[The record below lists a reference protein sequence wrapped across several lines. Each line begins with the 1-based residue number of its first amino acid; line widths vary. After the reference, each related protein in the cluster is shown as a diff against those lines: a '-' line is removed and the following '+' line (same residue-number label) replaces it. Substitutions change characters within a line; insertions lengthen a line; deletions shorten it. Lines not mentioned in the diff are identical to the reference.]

1 MTVIEKF
8 YGQAVAHR
16 YKRRMGS
23 RKRMALS
30 SQPPI
35 IMDRRELLVGT
46 GAGLGSLAMAGC
58 AGLGRG
64 AQGNDEL
71 AWLDATAQAELVQ
84 RREISA
90 DELLEAAIARIET
103 LNPTL
108 NAIVTPLYERAR
120 SEAHAPLP
128 EGPFQG
134 VPYALKDLVDL
145 KGTRRTAGSRLLA
158 QNMSQ
163 ESSEIVK
170 RSVAAGL
177 VVLGKTNTP
186 EFALNGSTEPQLFG
200 PSRNPW
206 DPTRS
211 AGGSSG
217 GAAVAVASGMLPIAH
232 ASDGGGSIR
241 IPASCCGLFGLKP
254 SRARMWGSLASD
266 SGSEHCVSRSVRDS
280 ALLFMW
286 NQRQDAQAPLKP
298 AEVLEPLGRRVK
310 IGLSTVNVF
319 GTQPSPAVRSAVED
333 TAALC
338 AILGHHVEPARLPVD
353 GEEFFLHFM
362 VAWSG
367 GADRMRAA
375 AEAQGRRPEDVLE
388 PWTLYLSEHFRR
400 QPPDAG
406 ARATAFFTE
415 HARRFDTF
423 FQQVDV
429 MLTPVVSEEPP
440 PLGHLGP
447 QVPGAQMFERL
458 TRYVSYTPVHN
469 VAGTPAMSVPLGRG
483 PSGLPI
489 GSQFAARLGSERL
502 LFGLAFELER
512 AAPWAQLRPAA

>member
-1 MTVIEKF
+1 
-8 YGQAVAHR
+8 
-16 YKRRMGS
+16 
-23 RKRMALS
+23 
-30 SQPPI
+30 
-35 IMDRRELLVGT
+35 MDRRELLKGT

-58 AGLGRG
+58 ADFGSSAR
-64 AQGNDEL
+64 ANDEL
-71 AWLDATAQAELVQ
+71 AWLDATARAEWLQ
-84 RREISA
+84 RREISPN
-90 DELLEAAIARIET
+90 ELLEATIARIET
-103 LNPTL
+103 LNPRL

-120 SEAHAPLP
+120 SEARAPLP
-128 EGPFQG
+128 EGPFRG

-158 QNMSQ
+158 QNISQ
-163 ESSEIVK
+163 DSSEIVK

-177 VVLGKTNTP
+177 VIVGKTNTP

-206 DPTRS
+206 DTTRS

-217 GAAVAVASGMLPIAH
+217 GAAVAVASGMVPIAH

-254 SRARMWGSLASD
+254 SRGRMWGSLATD
-266 SGSEHCVSRSVRDS
+266 AGAEHCLSRSVRDS
-280 ALLFMW
+280 ARLFMW
-286 NQRQDAQAPLKP
+286 NQRQDPQAPLKP
-298 AEVLEPLGRRVK
+298 AAVLEPDERRLK
-310 IGLSTVNVF
+310 IGFSTANVF
-319 GTQPSPAVRSAVED
+319 DMQPSPAVRSALED

-338 AILGHHVEPARLPVD
+338 AAMGHHVEPARLPVD
-353 GEEFFLHFM
+353 GDEFFLHFM

-367 GADRMRAA
+367 GADRMRTA
-375 AEAQGRRPEDVLE
+375 AEAQGHRPEDVLE
-388 PWTLYLSEHFRR
+388 PWTLYLSDHFRR
-400 QPPDAG
+400 QAADAG
-406 ARATAFFTE
+406 TKASAFFAE
-415 HARRFDTF
+415 HARRFDAF

-489 GSQFAARLGSERL
+489 GSQFAARLGGEQL
-502 LFGLAFELER
+502 LFSLAFELER
-512 AAPWAQLRPAA
+512 AAPWAQRRPVA

>member
-1 MTVIEKF
+1 M
-8 YGQAVAHR
+8 
-16 YKRRMGS
+16 
-23 RKRMALS
+23 
-30 SQPPI
+30 
-35 IMDRRELLVGT
+35 GT

-58 AGLGRG
+58 TNLSRD
-64 AQGNDEL
+64 AQRNDAL
-71 AWLDATAQAELVQ
+71 AWLDATARAELVQ
-84 RREISA
+84 RREISPA
-90 DELLEAAIARIET
+90 ELLEAAITRIDA
-103 LNPTL
+103 LNPRL

-120 SEAHAPLP
+120 SEANGPLP
-128 EGPFQG
+128 EGPFRG

-145 KGTRRTAGSRLLA
+145 KGTRRTAGSRLFA
-158 QNMSQ
+158 QNISQ
-163 ESSEIVK
+163 DSSEIVK
-170 RSVAAGL
+170 RSLAAGL

-206 DPTRS
+206 DTTRS

-217 GAAVAVASGMLPIAH
+217 GAAVAVASGMLPFAH

-254 SRARMWGSLASD
+254 SRGRMWGSLATD
-266 SGSEHCVSRSVRDS
+266 SGTEHCVSRSVRDS
-280 ALLFMW
+280 ARLFMW
-286 NQRQDAQAPLKP
+286 NQRQDAQAPLSP
-298 AEVLEPLGRRVK
+298 AAVLEPLGKRRLK
-310 IGLSTVNVF
+310 IGFSTANVF
-319 GTQPSPAVRSAVED
+319 GKEPSPAVKAALEE

-338 AILGHHVEPARLPVD
+338 AAMGHQVEPARLPVD
-353 GEEFFLHFM
+353 GDEFFLHFM

-367 GADRMRAA
+367 GADRMRVM
-375 AEAQGRRPEDVLE
+375 AEAQGRKPEDVLE
-388 PWTLYLSEHFRR
+388 PWTLYLSDHFRR

-406 ARATAFFTE
+406 TKATAFFAE
-415 HARRFDTF
+415 HARHFDAF

-447 QVPGAQMFERL
+447 QVPGVQMFDRL

-489 GSQFAARLGSERL
+489 GSQFAARLGSEQL

-512 AAPWAQLRPAA
+512 AAPWAQHRPAA

>member
-1 MTVIEKF
+1 M
-8 YGQAVAHR
+8 
-16 YKRRMGS
+16 
-23 RKRMALS
+23 
-30 SQPPI
+30 
-35 IMDRRELLVGT
+35 GT

-58 AGLGRG
+58 TNLSRD
-64 AQGNDEL
+64 AQRNDAL

-84 RREISA
+84 RREISPA
-90 DELLEAAIARIET
+90 ELLEAAIARIEA
-103 LNPTL
+103 LNPRL

-120 SEAHAPLP
+120 SEANAPLP
-128 EGPFQG
+128 EGPFRG

-145 KGTRRTAGSRLLA
+145 QGTRRTAGSRLLA
-158 QNMSQ
+158 QNVSQ

-206 DPTRS
+206 DTTRS

-217 GAAVAVASGMLPIAH
+217 GAAVAVASGMLPFAH

-254 SRARMWGSLASD
+254 SRGRMWGSLATD
-266 SGSEHCVSRSVRDS
+266 SGAENCVSRSVRDS
-280 ALLFMW
+280 ARLFMW
-286 NQRQDAQAPLKP
+286 NQRQDLQAPLKP
-298 AEVLEPLGRRVK
+298 VAALEPLGTRRLK
-310 IGLSTVNVF
+310 IGFSTANVF
-319 GTQPSPAVRSAVED
+319 GKAPSPAVKAALED

-338 AILGHHVEPARLPVD
+338 AAMGHHVEPARLPVD
-353 GEEFFLHFM
+353 GDEFFLHFM

-367 GADRMRAA
+367 GADRMRAT
-375 AEAQGRRPEDVLE
+375 AEAQGRKPEDVLE
-388 PWTLYLSEHFRR
+388 PWTLYLSDHFRR

-406 ARATAFFTE
+406 AKATAFFAE
-415 HARRFDTF
+415 HARRFDAF

-440 PLGHLGP
+440 PLGYFGP
-447 QVPGAQMFERL
+447 EVAGAQMFDRL

-469 VAGTPAMSVPLGRG
+469 VAGTPAMSVPLGSG
-483 PSGLPI
+483 SSGLPI
-489 GSQFAARLGSERL
+489 GSQFAARLGSEQL
-502 LFGLAFELER
+502 LFGLAFELEN
-512 AAPWAQLRPAA
+512 ATPWTQRRPAA

>member
-1 MTVIEKF
+1 M
-8 YGQAVAHR
+8 
-16 YKRRMGS
+16 
-23 RKRMALS
+23 
-30 SQPPI
+30 
-35 IMDRRELLVGT
+35 GT

-58 AGLGRG
+58 ANLGRS

-84 RREISA
+84 RREISPG
-90 DELLEAAIARIET
+90 ELLEAAIARIEA
-103 LNPTL
+103 LNPRL

-120 SEAHAPLP
+120 SEARALLP
-128 EGPFQG
+128 EGPFRG

-158 QNMSQ
+158 QNISQ
-163 ESSEIVK
+163 ESSEIVQ

-177 VVLGKTNTP
+177 VVVGKTNTP

-200 PSRNPW
+200 PTRNPW
-206 DPTRS
+206 DTTRS

-217 GAAVAVASGMLPIAH
+217 GAAVAVASGMVPIAH

-254 SRARMWGSLASD
+254 SRARMWGSHATD
-266 SGSEHCVSRSVRDS
+266 AGAEHCVSRSVRDS
-280 ALLFMW
+280 ARLFMW
-286 NQRQDAQAPLKP
+286 NQRQDPQAPLNP
-298 AEVLEPLGRRVK
+298 AAVLEPLGKRRLK
-310 IGLSTVNVF
+310 IGFSTANVF
-319 GTQPSPAVRSAVED
+319 DKQPTPAVMSALED

-338 AILGHHVEPARLPVD
+338 ATMGHHVEPARLPVD
-353 GEEFFLHFM
+353 GNEFFLHFM

-375 AEAQGRRPEDVLE
+375 AEAQGRKPEDVLE
-388 PWTLYLSEHFRR
+388 PWTLYLSDHFRR
-400 QPPDAG
+400 QASDAG
-406 ARATAFFTE
+406 ARATAFFAE
-415 HARRFDTF
+415 HTRRFDAF

-458 TRYVSYTPVHN
+458 TRYVSYTPVHH

-489 GSQFAARLGSERL
+489 GSQFAARVGSEQL
-502 LFGLAFELER
+502 LFGLAFDLER
-512 AAPWAQLRPAA
+512 AAPWAQNRPVVM